1 MDSMRAHLTEDV
13 KKKVSEE
20 NTIPVIIPG
29 GLTKILQHLDILVNK
44 SFKTNLR
51 QIWESWMTTG
61 EHSFIRTGKLRRA
74 TLTNAAEWVFQAWKD
89 VTPIC
94 IINGFRNA
102 EIETPLSI
110 GTECNNSENEIE
122 NDLPYEIA
130 EQFISNTEDDQ
141 FEGFSDDDCIT

>member
-1 MDSMRAHLTEDV
+1 M
-13 KKKVSEE
+13 
-20 NTIPVIIPG
+20 
-29 GLTKILQHLDILVNK
+29 
-44 SFKTNLR
+44 TNV
-51 QIWESWMTTG
+51 
-61 EHSFIRTGKLRRA
+61 
-74 TLTNAAEWVFQAWKD
+74 AEWVLQAWKD
-89 VTPIC
+89 ITPIC

-141 FEGFSDDDCIT
+141 FEGFSDDDCICSCEINFVVIAKTLFGNRIYVIFIIKY